1 MSFEE
6 KMIELALLDRTDL
19 PEDAMHVARLSLLDW
34 ITCGLAGADEPLAR
48 KLRDLSAREGGTG
61 VASVFGGGKAPA
73 RMAALVNGGTSHAL
87 DYDDTHF
94 GHIGHL
100 SVGIYPAALAA
111 AEECGASADT
121 AVSAFLVGAEAAIR
135 VGMALGAGHYNAGF
149 HQTATAGA
157 FGATVAAARIH
168 GLSGE
173 QMRHAIGL
181 CSTRASGLKS
191 QFGTMGKPLNAGI
204 AAANGVE
211 AALLA
216 AMDFTSAAEGVSG
229 LQGFFETHHRDGDP
243 DVFDTL
249 PAPQHFLFRNN
260 SYKLHACCHG
270 LHAMIEALRG
280 AATPADLALADI
292 RAVRIETN
300 PRWLRVC
307 DKKSP
312 QTGLE
317 VKFSYAWLAGMT
329 LRGDNTGNDRT
340 YTDELAAD
348 PQLTE
353 FARKVTVT
361 GAPDLTDMQVR
372 GDVVLADG
380 RTVAFAHDLA
390 APVPAEVLAAKLRD
404 KACAI
409 LGQQR
414 GAAVW
419 DRFEALPTLS
429 AAEIGGILTA

>member
-1 MSFEE
+1 MSFEDRL
-6 KMIELALLDRTDL
+6 IELALLSPDTL
-19 PEDAMHVARLSLLDW
+19 PEEAGHFARLSLLDW
-34 ITCGLAGADEPLAR
+34 IVCGLAGTDEPLAR
-48 KLRDLSAREGGTG
+48 KLRTLRDQEGGAG
-61 VASVFGGGKAPA
+61 VASVFGGGKAPP

-94 GHIGHL
+94 GHVGHL

-111 AEECGASADT
+111 AEACAASADT

-135 VGMALGAGHYNAGF
+135 VGIALGAGHYNAGF

-157 FGATVAAARIH
+157 FGATVAAARIY
-168 GLSGE
+168 GLSE
-173 QMRHAIGL
+173 TQLRHAIGL

-211 AALLA
+211 AAQLA
-216 AMDFTSAAEGVSG
+216 AMDFTSAAEGLSG
-229 LQGFFETHHRDGDP
+229 MQGFFETHCQEGDA
-243 DVFDTL
+243 DIFDRVPPT
-249 PAPQHFLFRNN
+249 QHFLFRDN

-270 LHAMIEALRG
+270 LHAMIEALRK
-280 AATPADLALADI
+280 AVPQDVALAE
-292 RAVRIETN
+292 VRSVVIGTN

-312 QTGLE
+312 RTGLE

-340 YTDELAAD
+340 YTDTLAAD
-348 PQLTE
+348 PHLTE
-353 FARKVTVT
+353 FASRVTVS

-372 GDVVLADG
+372 GEVTFADG
-380 RTVAFAHDLA
+380 RTVPLSHDLA
-390 APVPAEVLAAKLRD
+390 DPIPPAVLEAKLRD
-404 KACAI
+404 KAHAI
-409 LGQQR
+409 LGDR
-414 GAAVW
+414 GHAVW
-419 DRFEALPTLS
+419 DRLGDLHRLS
-429 AAEIGGILTA
+429 AADIGHMLHA